1 MALNLVA
8 VYLRLLRSDLIETLQ
23 EDYVMLAQARGLSER
38 RIMWRHVLRPSLF
51 SLVTVFGL
59 TTAGLIGGALVV
71 EQIYSIPGL
80 GRAVVEA
87 VIRDDFPIV
96 LGAVVVIATGF
107 VVINFTVDVFYSLI
121 DPRVRRD
128 G

>member
-1 MALNLVA
+1 
-8 VYLRLLRSDLIETLQ
+8 
-23 EDYVMLAQARGLSER
+23 
-38 RIMWRHVLRPSLF
+38 
-51 SLVTVFGL
+51 
-59 TTAGLIGGALVV
+59 
-71 EQIYSIPGL
+71 
-80 GRAVVEA
+80 
-87 VIRDDFPIV
+87 V